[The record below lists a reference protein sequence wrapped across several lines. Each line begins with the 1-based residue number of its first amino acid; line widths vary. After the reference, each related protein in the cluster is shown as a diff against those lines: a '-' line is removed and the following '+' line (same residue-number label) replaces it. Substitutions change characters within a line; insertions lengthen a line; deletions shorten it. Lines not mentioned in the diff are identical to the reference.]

1 MKNFIVYK
9 HTTPS
14 QKIYIGITGMSTSKR
29 WGHKGYGYR
38 NQPYFY
44 RAILKY
50 GWDNIKHEVLT
61 IVKTREEAIALEVH
75 YIKEYNSNNPK
86 YGYNNTEG
94 GDGISGYKC
103 TDKHKEQLR
112 QYRLSHPLGPES
124 LKKISIAN
132 TGKKRSQETIQKM
145 KEAPFHQSEEYRVKL
160 SKACKGKKRSEKER
174 LRISKMNKGRACTWN
189 YVPVDQF
196 TKEGVFLKTWT
207 NQMEAEKELHITA
220 ANICSCCKNRLKS
233 AGGYTWKYHN
243 N

>member
-1 MKNFIVYK
+1 
-9 HTTPS
+9 
-14 QKIYIGITGMSTSKR
+14 MSTSKR

-103 TDKHKEQLR
+103 TNKHKE
-112 QYRLSHPLGPES
+112 
-124 LKKISIAN
+124 
-132 TGKKRSQETIQKM
+132 
-145 KEAPFHQSEEYRVKL
+145 
-160 SKACKGKKRSEKER
+160 
-174 LRISKMNKGRACTWN
+174 
-189 YVPVDQF
+189 
-196 TKEGVFLKTWT
+196 
-207 NQMEAEKELHITA
+207 
-220 ANICSCCKNRLKS
+220 
-233 AGGYTWKYHN
+233 
-243 N
+243 